1 MSDAEHQEEV
11 QPESE
16 ASPTPTRRTS
26 SKKRAPVFTY
36 LAILFVAAFFL
47 LALSY
52 FMQQR
57 TMAESLNGLKD
68 SVSAMGRAETL
79 QTENIALREQLDAL
93 TQEKEALTVERD
105 SLSDALTQAKTAA
118 ETQAQAAQAMDWF
131 WQIDEAYVRGRYQ
144 LARNL
149 MEKMDDALVAALPK
163 ESVTDTGRFSPADR
177 YAELYN
183 ALY

>member
-1 MSDAEHQEEV
+1 MSDTEHQEEV
-11 QPESE
+11 QPETEE
-16 ASPTPTRRTS
+16 APAPARRS
-26 SKKRAPVFTY
+26 RSKKRAPVFTY
-36 LAILFVAAFFL
+36 LAILFVAAFFM

-68 SVSAMGRAETL
+68 SVSAMGKAEAL

-93 TQEKEALTVERD
+93 TEEKEALTTERD
-105 SLSDALTQAKTAA
+105 NLSDALSQAKTAA
-118 ETQAQAAQAMDWF
+118 DTQAKAAQAMDWF
-131 WQIDEAYVRGRYQ
+131 WQIDEAFVRGRYQ
-144 LARNL
+144 LARDL
-149 MEKMDDALVAALPK
+149 MEKMDDTLVAALPK

-177 YAELYN
+177 YAELHN